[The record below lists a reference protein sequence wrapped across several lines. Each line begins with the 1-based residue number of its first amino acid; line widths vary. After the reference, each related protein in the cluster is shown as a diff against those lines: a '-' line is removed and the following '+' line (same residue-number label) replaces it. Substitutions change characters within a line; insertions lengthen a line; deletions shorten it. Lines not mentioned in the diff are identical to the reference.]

1 MEGNPNQNG
10 NTNSISECLAQIV
23 NLTRKNLAILKAIN
37 EAFYT
42 KRDHLAVVVDDE
54 TFVIPSFISLE
65 SRIEALE
72 HNIENIVDA
81 PLTGEAFTYF
91 DGTTQ
96 RIELSGYHTAPA
108 HVDIQPV
115 KKFGVEENN
124 IFKDFM
130 TPNPFVRIDMQS
142 IPNNIKH
149 AVVRKGAIHESAT
162 GLRDAIAGV
171 SVDGT
176 VDFADV
182 EKILYAYDEGTD
194 YTVYDTV
201 RSLPIRKGVA
211 QGEYEIVDII
221 DSMW

>member
-65 SRIEALE
+65 SRIESLE

-91 DGTTQ
+91 DGTT
-96 RIELSGYHTAPA
+96 
-108 HVDIQPV
+108 
-115 KKFGVEENN
+115 
-124 IFKDFM
+124 
-130 TPNPFVRIDMQS
+130 
-142 IPNNIKH
+142 
-149 AVVRKGAIHESAT
+149 
-162 GLRDAIAGV
+162 
-171 SVDGT
+171 
-176 VDFADV
+176 
-182 EKILYAYDEGTD
+182 
-194 YTVYDTV
+194 
-201 RSLPIRKGVA
+201 
-211 QGEYEIVDII
+211 
-221 DSMW
+221 